1 MNVYKFIKDRNT
13 YQIVVA
19 ECLGD
24 AAKLSDIDYKKVSV
38 LYKDIIVD
46 KKIIWN
52 LFYQHMKYGNKAI
65 L

>member
-24 AAKLSDIDYKKVSV
+24 AAKLSDIDYKKFINYFSSAV
-38 LYKDIIVD
+38 II
-46 KKIIWN
+46 KR
-52 LFYQHMKYGNKAI
+52 
-65 L
+65 